1 VLLTRGCLGWMS
13 RVFFGI
19 LEYILDLVLAYRGPN
34 MSFFEMRMELCKA
47 MCGIY
52 GYGFLGDGS
61 LR

>member
-1 VLLTRGCLGWMS
+1 MS